1 MGDPVRVLVDRI
13 DRVQKRIQ
21 FALVEERPVQAK
33 RKHKKA

>member
-21 FALVEERPVQAK
+21 FALVEERPAPKQ
-33 RKHKKA
+33 RKKK